1 MYLAELHGKL
11 SPKTERMEDLLTSNV
26 FSFLKYSN
34 REIFLKEYLKLLGLP
49 VSKEAADNA
58 KFIFWPRLAE
68 GTEPDLV
75 IIVGKYYILIEA
87 KYFSAFAEESY
98 LTRAQLVREIEVGK
112 LEAKTNDKE
121 FKLIA
126 ITGDHYYKKE
136 KFEIIPRD
144 FMPHFKWTNWQTVTF
159 FLEDVLVKEIE
170 LPVEQL
176 SFTLDLH
183 DLLDRKNLRG
193 FRGCDCFANLHT
205 LAGHLDRIF
214 FEAGTAIFR
223 GSFIGFANSLSY
235 SERMNP
241 VNKTIFWHKRS
252 GFFVLLTKMARIKPV
267 NSHVFFQKGF
277 GI

>member
-1 MYLAELHGKL
+1 
-11 SPKTERMEDLLTSNV
+11 MEDLLTSNV

-58 KFIFWPRLAE
+58 KFIFWPRLSE
-68 GTEPDLV
+68 GTEPDLA
-75 IIVGKYYILIEA
+75 IIVGRYYILIEA
-87 KYFSAFAEESY
+87 KYFSAFAEESN
-98 LTRAQLVREIEVGK
+98 LTKAQLIREIEVGK

-121 FKLIA
+121 FRLIA
-126 ITGDHYYKKE
+126 ITADHYYKKE
-136 KFEIIPRD
+136 IFEVIPRD
-144 FMPHFKWTNWQTVTF
+144 LMSHFKWTNWQTVTF

-170 LPVEQL
+170 LPVEQQ

-193 FRGCDCFANLHT
+193 FRGCDCFVNLHT
-205 LAGHLDRIF
+205 LAGCSDRIF

-235 SERMNP
+235 SEKMNP
-241 VNKTIFWHKRS
+241 VDKTIFWRKRS
-252 GFFVLLTKMARIKPV
+252 GFFISLIKVARLKPI
-267 NSHVFFQKGF
+267 NGHVFFKRDLEYD
-277 GI
+277 